1 MNTVKT
7 LLSAALISASL
18 VSTPLLANPTPEI
31 LSNYNLA
38 AEGDEAMVDTVY
50 GQLNQ
55 LIDQQ
60 GAKPLTLVYLGSTQ
74 TMQGR
79 DAFLPWN
86 KMKFTE
92 QGLATIAKGI
102 GLIDT
107 LPESIDQQQRIQGIP
122 EAYLA
127 QALAATT
134 YTSLPDMF
142 NHFERGYDMFLTLL
156 AQPQFEQQPFA
167 ATSWIYR
174 YAIEAA
180 LRAEDLPQAK
190 QWLTTMEKLDVK
202 DKQTQAMQQLM
213 GNQS

>member
-18 VSTPLLANPTPEI
+18 VSTPLLANPTPEV

-38 AEGDEAMVDTVY
+38 AEGDETMVDTVY

-92 QGLATIAKGI
+92 QGLATIAKGL

-107 LPESIDQQQRIQGIP
+107 LPESIDQQQRVQGIP
-122 EAYLA
+122 ESYLA
-127 QALAATT
+127 QAMAAAT
-134 YTSLPDMF
+134 YTSLPDLF
-142 NHFERGYDMFLTLL
+142 NHFDRGYDMFLTLL
-156 AQPQFEQQPFA
+156 AQPQFEQQPFS

-180 LRAEDLPQAK
+180 LRAQDLPQAK
-190 QWLTTMEKLDVK
+190 QWLTTMEKLDAQ
-202 DKQTQAMQQLM
+202 DKQTQAMQQLISD
-213 GNQS
+213 QS

>member
-7 LLSAALISASL
+7 LLSAALISASH

-38 AEGDEAMVDTVY
+38 AEGDETMVDTVY

-55 LIDQQ
+55 LMEQQ

-92 QGLATIAKGI
+92 QGLATIAKGL

-107 LPESIDQQQRIQGIP
+107 LPESLEQQQRVQGIP
-122 EAYLA
+122 ESYLA
-127 QALAATT
+127 QAMAATT
-134 YTSLPDMF
+134 YTSLPDLF
-142 NHFERGYDMFLTLL
+142 NHFDRGYDMFLTLL

-180 LRAEDLPQAK
+180 LRAQDLAQAK
-190 QWLTTMEKLDVK
+190 QWLTTMEKLDAQ
-202 DKQTQAMQQLM
+202 DKQTQAMQQLISD
-213 GNQS
+213 QS

>member
-213 GNQS
+213 SNQS